1 MEVNDLRSAQG
12 EQTQKLLRRQARKL
26 FSQKGYS
33 AAATDELVRRAKVT
47 KGALYHHFANKLDLY
62 HAVVDDMEQELVE
75 RIEAAGAAHRDPW
88 KRLEAMCLSYL
99 DGTGEPGVANILVLE
114 APVVLGWKT
123 WCSLEQKYEVAAFAR
138 CLKDAVGL
146 EEAPETLAQVILG
159 ALTTGAR
166 VIATAEDPKAARAQ
180 VEKTLDR
187 LLAGLRKTADK

>member
-1 MEVNDLRSAQG
+1 MEVKDTRAAQG
-12 EQTQKLLRRQARKL
+12 EQTQKVLRDQARKL
-26 FSQKGYS
+26 FAQKGYS

-62 HAVVDDMEQELVE
+62 HAVVDDMERELVE
-75 RIEAAGAAHRDPW
+75 RIESAGGKQRDPW
-88 KRLEAMCLSYL
+88 KRLEAMCRSYL
-99 DGTGEPGVANILVLE
+99 DGTSEPGVANILVLE

-146 EEAPETLAQVILG
+146 DEPPETLAQVILG

-166 VIATAEDPKAARAQ
+166 VIATSEDPKAAREQ
-180 VEKTLDR
+180 VEKTIER
-187 LLAGLRKTADK
+187 LLSGLRKTA